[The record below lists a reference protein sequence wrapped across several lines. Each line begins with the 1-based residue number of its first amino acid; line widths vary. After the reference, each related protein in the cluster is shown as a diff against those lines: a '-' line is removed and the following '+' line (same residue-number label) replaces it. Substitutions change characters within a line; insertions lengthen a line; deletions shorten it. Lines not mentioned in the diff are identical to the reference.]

1 MFRNMIRKNLASMPL
16 GSRLASSSESTSTTT
31 AAQLK
36 QEILDQLKSERKIVT
51 VKQEDPV
58 RNSTGRTMR
67 SNSNTV
73 NLQASDIN
81 KHRIDLNKYYL
92 RCLTSHSNTLITLTN
107 HKHEPILWTSAGL
120 CGFKKAARGGYE
132 AGFRSTTMMLEKMRQ
147 KEEDD
152 AAFELKSRTE
162 PQRVQKTQL
171 KKQKLPFRP
180 AQIDLVIRDFGLGR
194 EAVMKALMGV
204 EGDHYRNRITNI
216 IDATPLKFGGVRARA
231 VRRL

>member
-1 MFRNMIRKNLASMPL
+1 MIRKNLASMPL